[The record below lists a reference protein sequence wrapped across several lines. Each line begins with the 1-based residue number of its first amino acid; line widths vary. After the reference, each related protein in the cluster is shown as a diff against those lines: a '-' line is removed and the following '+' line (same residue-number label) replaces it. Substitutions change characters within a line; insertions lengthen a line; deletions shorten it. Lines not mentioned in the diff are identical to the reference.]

1 MADGIGSSMNGEF
14 LDAVIED
21 GKEPEGGGGVSAK
34 DPSEGAGC
42 ADHEGFISD
51 TNPEN

>member
-21 GKEPEGGGGVSAK
+21 GKEPEGGGGVLAK
-34 DPSEGAGC
+34 DPSEGAGG
-42 ADHEGFISD
+42 EG
-51 TNPEN
+51 